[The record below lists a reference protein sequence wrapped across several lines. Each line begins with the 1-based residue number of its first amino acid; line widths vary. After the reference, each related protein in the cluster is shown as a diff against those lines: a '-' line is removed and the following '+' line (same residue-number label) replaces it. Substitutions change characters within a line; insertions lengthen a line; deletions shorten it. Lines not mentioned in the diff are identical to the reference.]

1 MDRGLPAFGLTKAA
15 RETTFV
21 RGTPSRFE
29 AAGSPK
35 GLNSRARI
43 IVISQFFGPDQS
55 AVGQFLADFA
65 DGAAAA
71 GHDVTIICGAVDYAA
86 GEVPVRSRDQR
97 ENSESA
103 AALRTGGGTIRIARV
118 RTAAFSQSKMRKL
131 LSYATFYAGAV
142 WRALSI
148 SRPDVIVT
156 LTAPPGLAWIGWLAQ
171 RMRGCRHVAWEMDLY
186 PDIAISL
193 DIPVAAWTSPI
204 LDFPRRRAD
213 TIIALGD
220 CMKARLLQHR
230 IPEDR
235 ITVAENWADGN
246 SIFPRTFPEPPPMRI
261 LYSGNLGLAHD
272 AATIRAVME
281 RLANRPDF
289 LFAFAGGGLARRELM
304 EFCQEHGIENISFQ
318 GYARLQDLGANLAEC
333 HIGLVTQKPMTL
345 GAIVPSKIYGLMAA
359 GRPVLYIGPAS
370 ATPAV
375 LIQKFDCGW
384 HFDCGDEVG
393 VAALLLRLLQDPEEP
408 RRKGQNGRE
417 AFIKNYDKPAGVARV
432 MRAMGLETQNTC

>member
-1 MDRGLPAFGLTKAA
+1 
-15 RETTFV
+15 V

-35 GLNSRARI
+35 GLTSHARI
-43 IVISQFFGPDQS
+43 VVISQFFGPDQS

-71 GHDVTIICGAVDYAA
+71 GHDVTVICGGDDYAA
-86 GEVPVRSRDQR
+86 GNAARSSDQR

-103 AALRTGGGTIRIARV
+103 AEFRTDRGAIRIARV

-131 LSYATFYAGAV
+131 LSYATFYSGAV

-148 SRPDVIVT
+148 ARPDVVVT

-171 RMRGCRHVAWEMDLY
+171 RARGCRHVAWEMDLY
-186 PDIAISL
+186 PDIAIAL

-213 TIIALGD
+213 TVIALGD
-220 CMKARLLQHR
+220 CMKTRLQQHR

-235 ITVAENWADGN
+235 IIVAENWADG
-246 SIFPRTFPEPPPMRI
+246 SAIFPLPFPKLPPMRI

-272 AATIRAVME
+272 VATIRAVIE
-281 RLANRPDF
+281 HLADRPDF
-289 LFAFAGGGLARRELM
+289 LFVFAGGGFARRELI
-304 EFCQEHGIENISFQ
+304 EFCQERGIENISLQ
-318 GYARLQDLGANLAEC
+318 GYVRLPDLGASLAKC
-333 HIGLVTQKPMTL
+333 HIGLVTQKPTTL
-345 GAIVPSKIYGLMAA
+345 GAIAPSKIYGLMAA

-393 VAALLLRLLQDPEEP
+393 VTGLLLRLLQDPEELH
-408 RRKGQNGRE
+408 RKGQNGRQ

-432 MRAMGLETQNTC
+432 MLAMGLKTQNSC

>member
-1 MDRGLPAFGLTKAA
+1 
-15 RETTFV
+15 V
-21 RGTPSRFE
+21 RGTPSRSE
-29 AAGSPK
+29 AACSPK
-35 GLNSRARI
+35 GLTSRARI
-43 IVISQFFGPDQS
+43 IIISQFFGPDQS
-55 AVGQFLADFA
+55 AVGQFLADFV

-71 GHDVTIICGAVDYAA
+71 GHDVSVICGIDDYAGDA
-86 GEVPVRSRDQR
+86 AARSSDQR
-97 ENSESA
+97 KKPESA
-103 AALRTGGGTIRIARV
+103 AEFLTGGGAIRIARV

-148 SRPDVIVT
+148 VRPDVVVT

-171 RMRGCRHVAWEMDLY
+171 RVRGCRHVAWEMDLY
-186 PDIAISL
+186 PDIAIAL
-193 DIPVAAWTSPI
+193 DIPVAAWTSRM

-213 TIIALGD
+213 TIIAPGD
-220 CMKARLLQHR
+220 CMKTRLLQHR

-235 ITVAENWADGN
+235 ITVAENWADGS
-246 SIFPRTFPEPPPMRI
+246 SIFPLPFPKLPPMRI

-272 AATIRAVME
+272 VATIRAVME
-281 RLANRPDF
+281 HLADRPDF
-289 LFAFAGGGLARRELM
+289 LFVFAGGGLARRELI
-304 EFCQEHGIENISFQ
+304 EFCEEREIRNISLR
-318 GYARLQDLGANLAEC
+318 GYVRLQDLGASLAEC
-333 HIGLVTQKPMTL
+333 HIGLVTQKPTTL

-384 HFDCGDEVG
+384 HFDCGNEAG
-393 VAALLLRLLQDPEEP
+393 VTALLLRLIEDPEELH
-408 RRKGQNGRE
+408 RKGQNGRQ

-432 MRAMGLETQNTC
+432 MRAMGLETRNTC

>member
-1 MDRGLPAFGLTKAA
+1 M
-15 RETTFV
+15 
-21 RGTPSRFE
+21 RGTPNRFE

-35 GLNSRARI
+35 GLTSRARI

-71 GHDVTIICGAVDYAA
+71 GHDVSVICGANDYAA
-86 GEVPVRSRDQR
+86 GDVAALGSDQHKQP
-97 ENSESA
+97 ESA
-103 AALRTGGGTIRIARV
+103 AEFRAGGGAIHIARV

-142 WRALSI
+142 CRALSI
-148 SRPDVIVT
+148 ARPDVVVT

-171 RMRGCRHVAWEMDLY
+171 RVHGCRHVAWEMDLY
-186 PDIAISL
+186 PDIAIAL
-193 DIPVAAWTSPI
+193 DIPVAAWTSWI

-213 TIIALGD
+213 TIIAPGV
-220 CMKARLLQHR
+220 CMKTRLLQQR

-235 ITVAENWADGN
+235 IVVAENWADGS
-246 SIFPRTFPEPPPMRI
+246 SIFPRPFPEPSPMRI

-272 AATIRAVME
+272 VATIRAVME
-281 RLANRPDF
+281 HLAGRPDL
-289 LFAFAGGGLARRELM
+289 LFIFAGGGLARRELI
-304 EFCQEHGIENISFQ
+304 EFCRERGIGNISFR

-333 HIGLVTQKPMTL
+333 HVGLVTQKPMTL

-384 HFDCGDEVG
+384 HFDCRDEAG
-393 VAALLLRLLQDPEEP
+393 VAALLLRLLQEPEELH
-408 RRKGQNGRE
+408 RKGQNGRE